1 MPRSEPSSNQ
11 RLAMQWFLSGMWFAW
26 LFGAGA
32 VAYGLFYGEDVVAIL
47 GTVLFMGGFV
57 AWFGYRHVS
66 AST

>member
-1 MPRSEPSSNQ
+1 
-11 RLAMQWFLSGMWFAW
+11 MQWFLSGMWFAW